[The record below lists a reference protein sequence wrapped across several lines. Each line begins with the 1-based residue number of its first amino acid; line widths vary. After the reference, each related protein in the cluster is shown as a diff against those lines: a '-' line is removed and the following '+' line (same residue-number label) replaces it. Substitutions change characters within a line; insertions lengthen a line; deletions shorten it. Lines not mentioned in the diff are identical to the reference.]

1 MPKRAVILLNMGGPR
16 TLEEI
21 PAYLENIF
29 NDPNIIDIPVP
40 GFLRKPLV
48 RRIVKKRIPKT
59 TAIYKQIDGGSP
71 LNLITEQQAK
81 ALEKRLNELNQPD
94 INVFY
99 AMSYTRPF
107 FPEIWET
114 VEKGAYDQVILL
126 SLYPHF
132 STTTTGSCIKQ
143 WLKVRENG
151 PQSFFIKSFYDH
163 LAYIEVTAKHIES
176 YIKTNSVEGEEAVLL
191 FSAHGIPVSRV
202 KKGDPYPDEINRCID
217 AIADRFPQNIE
228 TYLGFQSKVGPVRWL
243 EPETSEVIKILA
255 EQGIEKL
262 FVYPISFV
270 ADNSESLYEID
281 ILFRNKAL
289 SYGVDIF
296 HTIPCLNTDDSFIG
310 ALAAIIGEAI
320 NGELDER
327 YLVG

>member
-1 MPKRAVILLNMGGPR
+1 MLSRIGSLKILKR
-16 TLEEI
+16 TW
-21 PAYLENIF
+21 
-29 NDPNIIDIPVP
+29 DS
-40 GFLRKPLV
+40 K
-48 RRIVKKRIPKT
+48 
-59 TAIYKQIDGGSP
+59 
-71 LNLITEQQAK
+71 AK
-81 ALEKRLNELNQPD
+81 
-94 INVFY
+94 
-99 AMSYTRPF
+99 
-107 FPEIWET
+107 
-114 VEKGAYDQVILL
+114 
-126 SLYPHF
+126 
-132 STTTTGSCIKQ
+132 
-143 WLKVRENG
+143 
-151 PQSFFIKSFYDH
+151 
-163 LAYIEVTAKHIES
+163 
-176 YIKTNSVEGEEAVLL
+176 
-191 FSAHGIPVSRV
+191 
-202 KKGDPYPDEINRCID
+202 
-217 AIADRFPQNIE
+217 
-228 TYLGFQSKVGPVRWL
+228 L